1 MNPLSFYIAWR
12 ASRKAKKALEAAERQ
27 RNALIAQK
35 AHRKAEH
42 RAFRYLDGILIDA
55 TCRSLAASSGREW
68 VR

>member
-1 MNPLSFYIAWR
+1 MNPLSMFIAWR
-12 ASRKAKKALEAAERQ
+12 ARRKARKALEAAERQ
-27 RNALIAQK
+27 RHAIIAQK
-35 AHRKAEH
+35 ANRKAEH